1 MFDYDLVGTK
11 AVYRNYVPRDL
22 PDLLRLALRQ
32 DGGRERGRERGRE
45 PSSARD
51 AIERTVAE
59 FSRRKARGAI
69 LLVEVEED
77 QVGYCILANRWSHE
91 RGGNLLCIEDLYLV
105 PEQAHRGI
113 AEDLIRLL
121 AEIAPAGSVA
131 IQVEATSADRK
142 ASAAWERM
150 GFHRAGNLVMIR
162 DTRR

>member
-22 PDLLRLALRQ
+22 AALLRLALRHAEEQ
-32 DGGRERGRERGRE
+32 KRKRE
-45 PSSARD
+45 PTEARD
-51 AIERTVAE
+51 AVARTVTE
-59 FSRRKARGAI
+59 FSRHKTRGAI
-69 LLVEVEED
+69 LLIEVEED

-91 RGGNLLCIEDLYLV
+91 REGYLLCIEELYLI

-121 AEIAPAGSVA
+121 AEIAPGGSVA
-131 IQVEATSADRK
+131 IQVEPPASDRK
-142 ASAAWERM
+142 AAAVWERL
-150 GFHRAGNLVMIR
+150 GFHHAGKLVMIR